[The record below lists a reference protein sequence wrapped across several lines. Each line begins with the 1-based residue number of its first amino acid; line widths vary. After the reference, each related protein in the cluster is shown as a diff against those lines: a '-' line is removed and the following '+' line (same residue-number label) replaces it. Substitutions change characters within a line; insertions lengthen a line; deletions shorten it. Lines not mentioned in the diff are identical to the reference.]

1 MPAITAPLPL
11 FADIADGSPLDAGYV
26 YIGTAGGNPET
37 SPIAVYW
44 DAAAT
49 QAAVQPLRTIGGYI
63 ARGGAPASVYVSAAD
78 YSITVRDKT
87 RQLMLYQPSGV
98 AADAGLSLTANLASS
113 ASATVGAGLVG
124 FNGQRNYVL
133 GTIGWE
139 LRANGVR
146 PEWFGAVGDATTND
160 AVAYAAAIAFCQ
172 LTLRSLLHTAGAT
185 YALASNIPLD
195 GSPITFIGEPYGA
208 LQQGSTRP
216 ACTLR
221 WTGGATPMF
230 TSTTSGWRFVSMA
243 VENFGTATCFLF
255 TNASQSMHF
264 EDMSFVAGSGTT
276 IFSRAIFA
284 SDLNGLGYSKWI
296 RNIFLGAAPAFID
309 IDGNGSSNGVTQLE
323 IAGGLFESNST
334 GSVTVVR
341 LTDINV
347 TTLVM
352 RGATYNQQVNEL
364 CLVDTTAS
372 PRSTTIYSLV
382 ITESEIDTPASLAAY
397 RRLKLT
403 NVINAQITGNY
414 WNGSGTETAM
424 AELVNST
431 VSDFSG
437 NYVRAVAGPFF
448 NADTLSRVTPGVNFF
463 DTSSTT
469 GLINDS
475 ATGSGIIPLTYG
487 ATVTILGQRGTGTGP
502 VTFSVDVT
510 NGSGWTLSLAHPGI
524 GSGGYF
530 VRGQQVTV
538 MVRNVSGGAL
548 GAITLAAGVFKLAGS
563 AFPVPLNGFSR
574 SVTMVWNGS
583 ALVEVSRTTSD
594 VPN

>member
-1 MPAITAPLPL
+1 MAALFTASK
-11 FADIADGSPLDAGYV
+11 FHATDAN
-26 YIGTAGGNPET
+26 GNPL
-37 SPIAVYW
+37 SGGLVYTYS
-44 DAAAT
+44 AGTLTPKATYTT
-49 QAAVQPLRTIGGYI
+49 QAGNVANANPVVLDSTGRANIWLGSGSYKFVITDSGGSAAPDGTVDNI
-63 ARGGAPASVYVSAAD
+63 SDPASSVLAD
-78 YSITVRDKT
+78 
-87 RQLMLYQPSGV
+87 
-98 AADAGLSLTANLASS
+98 LASTSS
-113 ASATVGAGLVG
+113 ASLGAGLVG
-124 FNGQRNYVL
+124 FDGELNYVA
-133 GTIGWE
+133 GTVGWE
-139 LRANGVR
+139 LRAAGVR
-146 PEWFGAVGDATTND
+146 PEWFGAVGDGATND
-160 AVAYAAAIAFCQ
+160 ATAYAAAVTFCQ
-172 LTLRSLLHTAGAT
+172 LTLRSLLHTAGKI
-185 YALASNIPLD
+185 YALAANIALD
-195 GSPITFIGEPYGA
+195 GNPITFIGEPYGA

-221 WTGGATPMF
+221 WTGGASPMF
-230 TSTTSGWRFVSMA
+230 TSTSSGWRFVNLA

-255 TNASQSMHF
+255 TNASQSMLF
-264 EDMSFVAGSGTT
+264 EDMSFIAGSGTT

-296 RNIFLGAAPAFID
+296 RNGYQGAAPAFID

-334 GSVTVVR
+334 GSVTVVK

-352 RGATYNQQVNEL
+352 RGATFNQQVNEL

-382 ITESEIDTPASLAAY
+382 ITECEIDTPASLAAY

-424 AELVNST
+424 ATLVNTT
-431 VSDFSG
+431 VSDFAG

-448 NADTLSRVTPGVNFF
+448 SADTLSRVTAGVNFF

-487 ATVTILGQRGTGTGP
+487 ATVTILGQYGSGTGP
-502 VTFSVDVT
+502 VTFSIDVT

-548 GAITLAAGVFKLAGS
+548 GAITLAGTYFKLAGS
-563 AFPVPLNGFSR
+563 AFPVPANGFSR
-574 SVTMVWNGS
+574 SVTMVWNGA